1 VKITGLRGWNDV
13 GYVQGG
19 IEQPSISTI
28 TTGLAAGSEDVKVT
42 SDLHPAIADQFSK
55 LKVPITAWEDWR
67 MLSYI
72 EVTMTP
78 NANTTPATSYIYYGW
93 VDRVS
98 LISDTSGQAVVQIDW
113 TVDWWRTFLTGASLD
128 AGRILRRPFDNE
140 ADTPI
145 QGYPYKYRTSGLS
158 TLISPMTAGYYET
171 WWILAAVSDTLGSDK
186 VVRYISW
193 PINGNYDLYSDDGA
207 VPPVQKK
214 IITTAE
220 TFSGL
225 WDEIVGV
232 DPSAVLGAWLL
243 PYPPMTSSQISGD
256 GYATNMHAS
265 TFWKDVIVTHSIGGS
280 PVDRVFFETLNVQNP
295 YGYFPSKS
303 GTITEFTSTE
313 KNPIFLTGFT
323 YEKILEVP
331 VGMSI
336 KNYTYR
342 VMASATECYLEIR
355 FAGGNSRTEGLCLT
369 IPAPALDLTENA
381 WSSYQ
386 YSGQREYDI
395 DARNLATVQQG
406 IEGTI
411 SGGVQ
416 GGIMG
421 GFSNIGAGLGAIAG
435 VTGAATAALIDYAV
449 INPEVQR
456 FQDRLHAKQTAGILI
471 SGSAMAVFV
480 HGTAPLI
487 ALMSPDAYSASLIAA
502 ERAQKGIAVDEEC
515 ADCGTQVGTG
525 GGYWRISELIVTGD
539 IPVEAKRFIASRF
552 DAGVR
557 LT

>member
-1 VKITGLRGWNDV
+1 MKITKLRAWDDV
-13 GYVQGG
+13 GYTKGAVELPNLGSLSTL
-19 IEQPSISTI
+19 PSPDNSI
-28 TTGLAAGSEDVKVT
+28 TSK
-42 SDLHPAIADQFSK
+42 DLHPSVERQFSELK
-55 LKVPITAWEDWR
+55 LQVSSWDDWR
-67 MLSYI
+67 FTSYI
-72 EVTMTP
+72 EVTMAP
-78 NANTTPATSYIYYGW
+78 NADSPSTFVYYGW
-93 VDRVS
+93 VDSVD
-98 LISDTSGQAVVQIDW
+98 LLSDTSSYCMISLKW
-113 TVDWWRTFLTGASLD
+113 EVDWWRTFAGSASLE

-145 QGYPYKYRTSGLS
+145 QGYPYKYRTSALS
-158 TLISPMTAGYYET
+158 TLISPMTAGGYET
-171 WWILAAVSDTLGSDK
+171 WWILAAISDTLGSDK

-207 VPPVQKK
+207 TPPVQKK

-243 PYPPMTSSQISGD
+243 PYPPMTSTQISGD
-256 GYATNMHAS
+256 GYGTNMHAS
-265 TFWKDVIVTHSIGGS
+265 TFWKDVIVTHTIGGS
-280 PVDRVFFETLNVQNP
+280 PEDRVFFETLNVQNP
-295 YGYFPSKS
+295 FGYFPSKS
-303 GTITEFTSTE
+303 GAITERTSTE
-313 KNPIFLTGFT
+313 KNPVFLTGFT
-323 YEKILEVP
+323 YEKLLEVP

-421 GFSNIGAGLGAIAG
+421 GFSQIGAGAGAIAG
-435 VTGAATAALIDYAV
+435 MAGAAVSSLIDYAV

-471 SGSAMAVFV
+471 SGSAMAVFA
-480 HGTAPLI
+480 HGTVPMI
-487 ALMSPDAYSASLIAA
+487 AAMSPDTYSADLIAA
-502 ERAQKGIAVDEEC
+502 ERAQKGIVVDEENSS
-515 ADCGTQVGTG
+515 CGTEIGMG
-525 GGYWRISELIVTGD
+525 SGYWQIAELVVGGQ
-539 IPVEAKRFIASRF
+539 IPVQAKAYIAARFA
-552 DAGVR
+552 AGVR